1 MLSKEVLF
9 VTCIKP
15 NSFLRDPLLSLC
27 RGRGFTDKSFRLGS
41 GVTKHYYPL
50 ELQFPLTGFKIKK
63 TKMVKVCFMCK
74 RPFEKASTRSYH
86 LFPNDVS
93 LRHEWF
99 KKLGVEPTGARFLY
113 LCSDHFTSDKF
124 LIRPQGR
131 RVLRKDATPATP
143 VRSPSPA
150 TSATTETASEG
161 SPGTTVEDE
170 PTNIETITIE
180 STKIAPTIIESTK
193 IDPNEIE
200 PILKSD
206 SGFILVMTTSL
217 SPAPSPTESAGENC
231 VDFAEEIEITD
242 SPINEVQ
249 FPQDPISPST
259 TIQHQE
265 EIIHVEMQSNNK
277 GRRKFK
283 KERTIDDIEND
294 LAKARQIII
303 TQRRKKL
310 LYDKETL
317 G

>member
-1 MLSKEVLF
+1 
-9 VTCIKP
+9 
-15 NSFLRDPLLSLC
+15 
-27 RGRGFTDKSFRLGS
+27 
-41 GVTKHYYPL
+41 
-50 ELQFPLTGFKIKK
+50 
-63 TKMVKVCFMCK
+63 MVKVCFMCK

-161 SPGTTVEDE
+161 SPNTTVEDE

-180 STKIAPTIIESTK
+180 STKV
-193 IDPNEIE
+193 DPNEIE

-242 SPINEVQ
+242 SPINEVR
-249 FPQDPISPST
+249 FPQDPISPSA

-265 EIIHVEMQSNNK
+265 EIIHVEMQ
-277 GRRKFK
+277 RTV
-283 KERTIDDIEND
+283 KESLMCLRFEVTIDCTRIIKLQSNSSPIQRESVTSNRQTVAEDV
-294 LAKARQIII
+294 LPAKQLTA
-303 TQRRKKL
+303 K
-310 LYDKETL
+310 
-317 G
+317 